1 MRSTMER
8 AGAAIVP
15 LGMRGFKTAPSK
27 RLEPAIICNEKLK

>member
-15 LGMRGFKTAPSK
+15 LGMRCFKTAPSK
-27 RLEPAIICNEKLK
+27 RLEAANICYEKLK